1 MIIFNVVLR
10 SNSLRSQYLAIKN
23 GLGLG
28 LIHSFIASNDDFLE
42 LVLPDYINIKR
53 EYWIN
58 IHENSYQFKRI
69 KAVAKFLV
77 DIIKKKKFHFQNKLV
92 FSYPNFTNFAGK
104 PLIIRKV

>member
-1 MIIFNVVLR
+1 MLR

-58 IHENSYQFKRI
+58 IHEKFISIQENKSSGKILSRYYKKR
-69 KAVAKFLV
+69 K
-77 DIIKKKKFHFQNKLV
+77 
-92 FSYPNFTNFAGK
+92 NFISRINLFFRT
-104 PLIIRKV
+104 